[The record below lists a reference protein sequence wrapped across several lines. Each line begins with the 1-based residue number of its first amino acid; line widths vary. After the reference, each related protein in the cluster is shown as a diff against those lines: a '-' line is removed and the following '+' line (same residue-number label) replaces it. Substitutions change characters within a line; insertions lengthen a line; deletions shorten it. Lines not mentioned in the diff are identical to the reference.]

1 MTLSIILSYIIM
13 CVVVED
19 DQRDNKPFVHEEKPF
34 ALLPGV
40 KTELKEEPP
49 GPTLEGKPHALISM
63 KREIKE
69 DAGPMTK
76 AETTSVQPITGMS
89 SHSIT
94 AEVCGAIAICPQ
106 PPGTC
111 VV

>member
-1 MTLSIILSYIIM
+1 MYTQIL
-13 CVVVED
+13 ED
-19 DQRDNKPFVHEEKPF
+19 HQRDIKPFVHEEKPV

-40 KTELKEEPP
+40 KIEPKEEPL
-49 GPTLEGKPHALISM
+49 TLEGELHALLSV

-69 DAGPMTK
+69 EAILMTK
-76 AETTSVQPITGMS
+76 AETTSTQPTTGMS

-94 AEVCGAIAICPQ
+94 AIVYGASYMSTA
-106 PPGTC
+106 GTY

>member
-1 MTLSIILSYIIM
+1 MSE
-13 CVVVED
+13 CVLVQD
-19 DQRDNKPFVHEEKPF
+19 DQRDTKPFVHEEKLHVVAQWP
-34 ALLPGV
+34 PRV
-40 KTELKEEPP
+40 PIELKEKPL
-49 GPTLEGKPHALISM
+49 TLKGEPHALLSV

-69 DAGPMTK
+69 EAVPMTK
-76 AETTSVQPITGMS
+76 AETTSAQPTTGMS

-94 AEVCGAIAICPQ
+94 TIVLKLATCPQ